1 MPNYYAHLKFGG
13 WVLEQ
18 LPAPLADTLREE
30 RAAFDLGCLGPDPLF
45 FYHILHPSAVR
56 REGLRLHRQS
66 ALAVAARLR
75 QSIEAGTPL
84 ARGYGAGFLCH
95 LALDSACHGY
105 VYRQVEEGPV
115 THMAMEGEFDRMLME
130 QDGLEPLG
138 RAYLPREEDPAVW
151 TAAAAIYEHV
161 SPHQMEVA
169 YRAMARYTGMLARS
183 HGKRRALLVEGV
195 SHLPACGSIR
205 GITLKREP
213 NPASLESSRVL
224 LELMRGAVD
233 EAAGQIGAFF
243 TAIDRGTPIPAWF
256 DRDFKGN
263 PPGSPEECLAGA
275 VHQN

>member
-13 WVLEQ
+13 RVLEQ

-105 VYRQVEEGPV
+105 VYRQAEEGPV
-115 THMAMEGEFDRMLME
+115 THMAMEGEFDRMLM
-130 QDGLEPLG
+130 LEDAKNPFTHNPAAYCDASIKSAKIIAPLFPG
-138 RAYLPREEDPAVW
+138 
-151 TAAAAIYEHV
+151 V
-161 SPHQMEVA
+161 SPGQIREGIIGMK
-169 YRAMARYTGMLARS
+169 MARGLVRCNWLPKRVVLYHLTKLVQLKGMVLTESVRPSCLMSNKQLHELFDAAVPETARMIENYDRQLFTDKPLC
-183 HGKRRALLVEGV
+183 KRFHRNYETR
-195 SHLPACGSIR
+195 HLMKSQ
-205 GITLKREP
+205 E
-213 NPASLESSRVL
+213 
-224 LELMRGAVD
+224 
-233 EAAGQIGAFF
+233 
-243 TAIDRGTPIPAWF
+243 
-256 DRDFKGN
+256 
-263 PPGSPEECLAGA
+263 
-275 VHQN
+275 